1 MTTLHSYIMLLVP
14 RLDYLASITLFLE
27 RMDDFFEEMLP
38 GINYL
43 ATP

>member
-1 MTTLHSYIMLLVP
+1 MLLVP

-38 GINYL
+38 GRNYL
-43 ATP
+43 AMP